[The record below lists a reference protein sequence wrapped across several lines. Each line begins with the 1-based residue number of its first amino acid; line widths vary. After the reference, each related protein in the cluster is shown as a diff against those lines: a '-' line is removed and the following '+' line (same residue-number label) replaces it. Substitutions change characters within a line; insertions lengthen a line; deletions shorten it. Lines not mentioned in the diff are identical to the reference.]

1 MGKVSKVD
9 YSSKAKGF
17 NVHDFLPP
25 RDTVHTREGFQI
37 LSQIFY
43 QINGLGIVHEPLNP
57 SRAAGAWDRSR
68 RS

>member
-9 YSSKAKGF
+9 YSSKAKGL
-17 NVHDFLPP
+17 NARDFLLP

-37 LSQIFY
+37 LSKIY
-43 QINGLGIVHEPLNP
+43 QINDLGTVHEPSNP
-57 SRAAGAWDRSR
+57 RRAGAWDRSR